1 MPPKMLPTAPNAL
14 PINPISI
21 KTYHFTAKLKPYI
34 CTCSLTFYTRYM
46 RGKKTGGRQKG
57 TPNKITALAKEM
69 IEKWLRAHD
78 TVPKGEV
85 TTLMMKDFMELDPR
99 DRVKVSMEFIKIIMP
114 KNINIDDSEV
124 RLTIEDKLLALSNE
138 SADDD

>member
-1 MPPKMLPTAPNAL
+1 MQIQFNFLHMK
-14 PINPISI
+14 
-21 KTYHFTAKLKPYI
+21 
-34 CTCSLTFYTRYM
+34 
-46 RGKKTGGRQKG
+46 GKKTGGRQKG

-78 TVPKGEV
+78 TVPKGECV
-85 TTLMMKDFMELDPR
+85 TLMMKDFMELDPR

-124 RLTIEDKLLALSNE
+124 RLTIEDKLLALSDE
-138 SADDD
+138 SADED

>member
-1 MPPKMLPTAPNAL
+1 
-14 PINPISI
+14 
-21 KTYHFTAKLKPYI
+21 
-34 CTCSLTFYTRYM
+34 M

-78 TVPKGEV
+78 TVPKGEAM
-85 TTLMMKDFMELDPR
+85 TLMMKDFMELDPR

-114 KNINIDDSEV
+114 RNINIDDSEV
-124 RLTIEDKLLALSNE
+124 RLTIEDKLLALSSDKNSDE
-138 SADDD
+138 G

>member
-1 MPPKMLPTAPNAL
+1 
-14 PINPISI
+14 
-21 KTYHFTAKLKPYI
+21 
-34 CTCSLTFYTRYM
+34 M

-78 TVPKGEV
+78 TVPKGEAI
-85 TTLMMKDFMELDPR
+85 TLMMKDFMELDPR

-114 KNINIDDSEV
+114 KNISIDDSEV
-124 RLTIEDKLLALSNE
+124 RLTIEDKLLALSDE
-138 SADDD
+138 STDND